1 MKGPALCFCFA
12 ACLGISSAASVPS
25 EIDWPEF
32 IGRHDL
38 IWEETPRQ
46 WNEGG
51 FTGNGQLGMMVYA
64 TLADNRVDFHLGRND
79 VTDHRLAPD
88 RKTSLGTPGAN
99 VMIHYPRLDIG
110 RMALRPAG
118 KIQSLTLHQD
128 LWNAELRG
136 TLTTDLGLIRF
147 RALTPRDRMIH
158 LIEIES
164 TEKTADGSA
173 AAWKWEFLPGNPA
186 SPRVQIA
193 PPNDPF
199 DPTYQTNPPPVLQ
212 RIDDIKVCVQP
223 LSAGGDY
230 ATAWLQREQSPGKA
244 ELFIATANEVPATG
258 QSAVVAARDVRE
270 AAAAPQEALL
280 SDHRQWWH
288 AFYQKSF
295 LSIPDPRLESFY
307 WIQLYKLG
315 AAIRKDGPPLD
326 LSGPWFRVN
335 EWPGIW
341 WNLNIQLTY
350 WPLPPAN
357 QLELSATYNKAVDD
371 HFEGLLS
378 HFGGQHN
385 MGDLAWALH
394 SYWLHLRHE
403 GDWQAMREG
412 WLPKAERVFAHYQKL
427 LSRGEDG
434 KLHLAPLGSP
444 EYKAFTTFPD
454 SNFNLALLRWL
465 GQTMIEVNDKTSAGN
480 PNSDAWRQTL
490 ADLTDYPVD
499 KNGYKIAANQ
509 SMEES
514 HRHFSHIIGFYPL
527 FVMNADD
534 PATYQLLDRSIRH
547 WLELRNPDGSQDRC
561 GFTLAVAASQKA
573 ALGQGNEALA
583 YLDEFLDNRIL
594 ERKTLFASRILSNT
608 FSVETNG
615 ANPTIETS
623 LGAANAAI
631 ELLFQS
637 WGGKVRVFPAVP
649 TGWKQASFRDLRA
662 QGAFLVSA
670 AREDGK
676 TAWVSIESLAGEPL
690 VLKVPDWSGPLEVVS
705 GPQQKLVE
713 SAPGEYTI
721 PLQKGG
727 RITLRPDGS
736 QAPVVVRPVS
746 RPAEKNHPYGVK
758 KGGSLP
764 NDMSW
769 HREPLRLE
777 Q

>member
-1 MKGPALCFCFA
+1 MKAHILNISLA
-12 ACLGISSAASVPS
+12 ACLHLPAAAALQE

-38 IWEETPRQ
+38 VWEETPRQ
-46 WNEGG
+46 WNEGA
-51 FTGNGQLGMMVYA
+51 FTGNGQLGMMVHA
-64 TLADNRVDFHLGRND
+64 TLEDNRIDFHLGRND

-88 RKTSLGTPGAN
+88 RKTSIGTPGAN

-110 RMALRPAG
+110 IMALRPAG
-118 KIQSLTLHQD
+118 KIQSMTLHQD

-136 TLTTDLGLIRF
+136 TVTTDLGVIQL
-147 RALTPRDRMIH
+147 RALTPRDRMVQ

-164 TEKTADGSA
+164 TEKTADGTA
-173 AAWKWEFLPGNPA
+173 APWKWEFLPGNPA
-186 SPRVQIA
+186 SPHVQIF
-193 PPNDPF
+193 PQNPESK
-199 DPTYQTNPPPVLQ
+199 TYEPNPPPVLQ
-212 RIDDIKVCVQP
+212 RINDIKICVQS
-223 LSAGGDY
+223 LFAGGDY
-230 ATAWLQREQSPGKA
+230 ATAWLQRDESPRKA
-244 ELFIATANEVPATG
+244 ALFIATANEVPASG
-258 QSAVVAARDVRE
+258 KSAVVAARDVRE
-270 AAAAPQEALL
+270 AAEAPRDQIIAA
-280 SDHRQWWH
+280 HRSWWH
-288 AFYQKSF
+288 DFYQKSF

-307 WIQLYKLG
+307 WIQLYKL
-315 AAIRKDGPPLD
+315 ASAIRKDGPPLD

-357 QLELSATYNKAVDD
+357 HMELSATYNKAVDD

-378 HFGGQHN
+378 HFGGHHN

-394 SYWLHLRHE
+394 NYWLHLRHE
-403 GDWQAMREG
+403 ADWQGMRDG
-412 WLPKAERVFAHYQKL
+412 WLPKAVRVFAHYQKL

-444 EYKAFTTFPD
+444 EYKAFATFPD
-454 SNFNLALLRWL
+454 TNFNLALLRWL
-465 GQTMIEVNDKTSAGN
+465 GQTMIEVNEKTSAAH
-480 PNSDAWRQTL
+480 PDADIWRRTL

-499 KNGYKIAANQ
+499 QNGYKIAANQ

-534 PATYQLLDRSIRH
+534 PQTYQLLDRSIRH

-561 GFTLAVAASQKA
+561 GFTLGVAASKKA
-573 ALGQGNEALA
+573 SLGKGDESLAFINEL
-583 YLDEFLDNRIL
+583 LDNRIL
-594 ERKTLFASRILSNT
+594 ENKTLFASRLLPNT
-608 FSVETNG
+608 ISVETNG
-615 ANPTIETS
+615 RNPTMESPIA
-623 LGAANAAI
+623 AANAAI
-631 ELLFQS
+631 ELLLQS

-649 TGWKQASFRDLRA
+649 TAWKQAAFRDLRA

-690 VLKVPDWSGPLEVVS
+690 VLKVPDWSGPLEAVS
-705 GPQQKLVE
+705 GQQQKLME

-721 PLQKGG
+721 PLQKGE
-727 RITLRPDGS
+727 RVTLRPAGS
-736 QAPVVVRPVS
+736 QAPVILRALA
-746 RPAEKNHPYGVK
+746 RPAEKNHPYGLK

-764 NDMSW
+764 PNMSFPFP
-769 HREPLRLE
+769 PLRLE